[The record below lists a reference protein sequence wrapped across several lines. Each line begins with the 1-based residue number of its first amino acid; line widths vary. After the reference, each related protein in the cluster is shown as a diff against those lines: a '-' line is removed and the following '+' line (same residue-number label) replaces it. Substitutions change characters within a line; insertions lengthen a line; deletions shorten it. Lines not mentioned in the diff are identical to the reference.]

1 MTTIFSQSNSFN
13 AVIVRESSA
22 VSGLEDGKVYV
33 LAASTD
39 LFVDAVKTAIK
50 HFKNLMDKEGLIYH
64 YDVCVIED
72 FKSVIT
78 PGTLYDEV
86 KKGGNLILP
95 ISTPNDTEKLYLMAQ
110 TDAASLDMFVPS
122 MVMQAENLTKQ
133 AVVNALQNLAV
144 LESESCDKLF
154 KEAFLNHLPT
164 KSENISV
171 ENIFGMR
178 LSGLLGHLGGF
189 GGMAMFPTRGFY
201 DAIPADTSYK
211 KSREIISRFVKNL
224 KMMERMEKKQ
234 KISEAQ
240 EKKLQKA
247 QNEVNYVFNL
257 FTPNVYSRF
266 ALLFMKKKNIT
277 FAFDNC
283 LNRDKMASNSKI
295 KVSVALP
302 KPEVEAKF
310 DPKIVNKLK
319 TNGKFRVYLT
329 DGVDTVQVK
338 FDRTISCVVYIMYL
352 LDRKQREDDIDSLKI
367 SKNEKLFCYLY
378 SSLYNELDAKKNFNT
393 INTKS
398 SDNKAPRSRLA
409 DYYSDIRQALD
420 EAVSFFGE
428 SALPFYIPNENSHI
442 TILSSNICI
451 PETFK
456 NVSFVY

>member
-1 MTTIFSQSNSFN
+1 MTTIFSKPNSFN
-13 AVIVRESSA
+13 TEIARESSA
-22 VSGLEDGKVYV
+22 ISGLEDGKVYV
-33 LAASTD
+33 LAAHADS
-39 LFVDAVKTAIK
+39 FVDAVRTAIK
-50 HFKNLMDKEGLIYH
+50 HFKNLMDKEGLIYS

-72 FKSVIT
+72 FKSIIT

-86 KKGGNLILP
+86 QKGGNLILP
-95 ISTPNDTEKLYLMAQ
+95 ISTPNDTKKLYLVAQ

-133 AVVNALQNLAV
+133 AIEDALQNLAAF
-144 LESESCDKLF
+144 EPESCDNLF
-154 KEAFLNHLPT
+154 KEAFLNHFPT
-164 KSENISV
+164 NSKNISV
-171 ENIFGMR
+171 NSICGMM
-178 LSGLLGHLGGF
+178 LFGLLGHLGGF
-189 GGMAMFPTRGFY
+189 GGMAMATTRSLYDVIPT
-201 DAIPADTSYK
+201 DTSYK
-211 KSREIISRFVKNL
+211 NSREIISRFVENMKF
-224 KMMERMEKKQ
+224 MERMEKKQ

-240 EKKLQKA
+240 EKILQKA
-247 QNEVNYVFNL
+247 QSEVNYVFNL

-266 ALLFMKKKNIT
+266 ALLFMKKKDIA

-302 KPEVEAKF
+302 IPEVEAKF

-329 DGVDTVQVK
+329 DDVDTVQVK
-338 FDRTISCVVYIMYL
+338 FDRAISCVVYIMYL
-352 LDRKQREDDIDSLKI
+352 LDRKQRGDDIDTLKI
-367 SKNEKLFCYLY
+367 SKNEELFCYLY
-378 SSLYNELDAKKNFNT
+378 SSLYNKLDAKKNFNT

-398 SDNKAPRSRLA
+398 SNDKAPRSRLA

-420 EAVSFFGE
+420 EAVSVFGE

-442 TILSSNICI
+442 TVLSSNICI
-451 PETFK
+451 PDTFK